1 MIACDNGLAKSVTMR
16 GTPAPSC
23 SFAWRH
29 RGVLAL
35 VLALYFTLGCFKLGF
50 SDVGVDEGRF
60 GICALNILNDIHQL
74 ATVSEDPAGP
84 VGTKPPL
91 FPLSVAASFALL
103 GKTEFALR
111 LANVVF
117 LALSGLLLCACV
129 QLLFQDSV
137 LSLLSAAL
145 FLFNPGTLTY
155 ARIAMPEALVVLGGC
170 LAVVAVLKAR
180 TGPWPPWGLLCGLAL
195 GCAFLSKL
203 WLVFP
208 FVMAVGWIWL
218 CAGPRPWRRALAF
231 AAVALFSFLL
241 TASSHY
247 LLIRLWTPADAD
259 AWKDIYYLFSLRSR
273 VAGTNYDPAM
283 WFHPWWYYSGAVF
296 KACFFAL
303 PFVFSGAVLLLKC
316 REWLATGM
324 IVALLSPVLLLSF
337 FEVKQ
342 ATYIF
347 PAIPALMLL
356 AALGIRKSLAGWTS
370 DFPYSL
376 VAAVLISIFFLARNV
391 IRPAEAAVITV
402 LYGLLGVSV
411 LLARKNRRMAVA
423 AVSAMLIACVGTADF
438 VVVRKNLY
446 RTYYREIA
454 ELFKDDLS
462 SVPVRQLAFIA
473 PEFAAM
479 EFYTYRTGQYWATYY
494 MQTSASSLE
503 EHLERRDIVFY
514 LVDRNQQMYGGK
526 ITPLQLEMLRRN
538 TTDKTIE
545 FERRL
550 GHKLDVAVLVP
561 RKQDKE

>member
-1 MIACDNGLAKSVTMR
+1 
-16 GTPAPSC
+16 
-23 SFAWRH
+23 
-29 RGVLAL
+29 LAL

-50 SDVGVDEGRF
+50 SDVGIDEGRF
-60 GICALNILNDIHQL
+60 GICALNILDDIHQL

-111 LANVVF
+111 FVNVVF
-117 LALSGLLLCACV
+117 LAASGLLLCACV

-137 LSLLSAAL
+137 LSLWSAVL

-155 ARIAMPEALVVLGGC
+155 ARIAMPEPLVMLGGC
-170 LAVVAVLKAR
+170 LAVVAALKAR
-180 TGPWPPWGLLCGLAL
+180 TGPWLPWGSLCGLAL

-208 FVMAVGWIWL
+208 FVIAAGWIWL
-218 CAGPRPWRRALAF
+218 CAGPRSWRRALAF
-231 AAVALFSFLL
+231 AVVGLSCFLL

-247 LLIRLWTPADAD
+247 LLIRLWTPADTE

-273 VAGTNYDPAM
+273 VAGANYDPAM
-283 WFHPWWYYSGAVF
+283 WFRPWWFYSGVAF
-296 KACFFAL
+296 KASFFAL
-303 PFVFSGAVLLLKC
+303 PFVFSGAVLLLKH
-316 REWLATGM
+316 REWLATGV

-337 FEVKQ
+337 FQVKQ
-342 ATYIF
+342 ATYVF

-356 AALGIRKSLAGWTS
+356 AALGFRKSLAGWTS

-376 VAAVLISIFFLARNV
+376 FAAGAISLFFLARDV
-391 IRPAEAAVITV
+391 TRPAEAAVIVV
-402 LYGLLGVSV
+402 LYALLGVSV
-411 LLARKNRRMAVA
+411 LLARNNRRIALV

-438 VVVRKNLY
+438 VVVRKSLY

-454 ELFKDDLS
+454 DLFKDDLRP
-462 SVPVRQLAFIA
+462 VPVRQLAFIA

-494 MQTSASSLE
+494 MQTSVSSLE

-526 ITPLQLEMLRRN
+526 ITPLQLEMLRQS
-538 TTDKTIE
+538 TTDKSVE

-561 RKQDKE
+561 RRQDKE